1 MNRAEY
7 MKELAYLLQ
16 DVPDEEKEEALQYYE
31 DYFDDAG
38 VENEAQVISELGRPE
53 KIAAIIREGARNGYE
68 NQDAEYTEAGYRN
81 ERYRSPQYEVVPPEH
96 CRKDTIED
104 KNDSRE
110 ESVYS
115 QQEDYQDA
123 SYRYMEEEKTDQG
136 EDTWRESFQE
146 HENDTYH
153 QTYREERQDRR
164 PVRRRFSV
172 LMWILMI
179 LGLLMISPFLI
190 GGAGVAFGAAAVVV
204 CGVGGVALAVIL
216 VAAVLLV
223 VSVILIGVGIA
234 KLLIYPIAGI
244 MICGAGLVLLSI
256 GMFFTWLS
264 VLFCGKAVP
273 GISMSVDLW
282 DIFSGRRS
290 HDVRQL
296 GHGLP
301 GISSA

>member
-16 DVPDEEKEEALQYYE
+16 DVPDEEKEEALQYYK

-81 ERYRSPQYEVVPPEH
+81 ERYRSPQYEVVPPER

-110 ESVYS
+110 ESS
-115 QQEDYQDA
+115 CFQKEDYQDA
-123 SYRYMEEEKTDQG
+123 SYRRMEEETGQS
-136 EDTWRESFQE
+136 EDTWQESSRKY
-146 HENDTYH
+146 ENDTHH
-153 QTYREERQDRR
+153 QTFAEEGQDRR
-164 PVRRRFSV
+164 PVRRRFSL
-172 LMWILMI
+172 LMWILVI
-179 LGLLMISPFLI
+179 LGFLMISPLLL
-190 GGAGVAFGAAAVVV
+190 GGAGVVFGIAVTIVV
-204 CGVGGVALAVIL
+204 GVGGVALAVIL
-216 VAAVLLV
+216 IAVVLLV

-273 GISMSVDLW
+273 GIIHMIGNFFNFLS
-282 DIFSGRRS
+282 RRL
-290 HDVRQL
+290 RR
-296 GHGLP
+296 GG
-301 GISSA
+301 AAA

>member
-110 ESVYS
+110 ESAYS
-115 QQEDYQDA
+115 QQEDYRDA
-123 SYRYMEEEKTDQG
+123 SYRRMEEETDQG
-136 EDTWRESFQE
+136 EATWREGPQE
-146 HENDTYH
+146 HEDDSYH

-172 LMWILMI
+172 LMWILVI
-179 LGLLMISPFLI
+179 LGLLMVSPILL

-223 VSVILIGVGIA
+223 VSVILIGIGIA

-273 GISMSVDLW
+273 GIIHMIGNFFNFLS
-282 DIFSGRRS
+282 RRL
-290 HDVRQL
+290 RR
-296 GHGLP
+296 GG
-301 GISSA
+301 AAA